1 MNLVDL
7 NDDAA
12 LLIIR
17 HLAVQDRIHLA
28 QTCKRFYHLVNDPA
42 AWPVIIQ
49 SFAAV
54 DGLDKL
60 KGEKN
65 HLFPSSI
72 GFSLSG

>member
-1 MNLVDL
+1 MNIVDL
-7 NDDAA
+7 HDDAA

-54 DGLDKL
+54 DDLDKSKCEL
-60 KGEKN
+60 N
-65 HLFPSSI
+65 VIFT
-72 GFSLSG
+72 FFC